1 MPSQQSRLL
10 KALDLLTAPR
20 LPEVESL
27 GAVRRNHI
35 ESVRSVFDN
44 KNVVAV
50 GISEKSVADKPS
62 GELSVCFYVEKKL
75 PLSKVSGADVVPQ
88 AISLPGDASVFT
100 DVKEIGKL
108 RPEVNQKRSPIQA
121 GFSVAHIKIAA
132 GTVGAIVKRGGRLH
146 ILSNSHVLALGG
158 KAKLGDKIVYPGPA
172 DGGAL
177 PADLVASLAFVHPFD
192 TSGAFVNRVD
202 AALAEITA
210 ARLSDI
216 NLAIAKAVKPLGT
229 VLPKRDMKVVK
240 VGRTTGQTTGKV
252 IDVNFRFV
260 LTYPGVGKVAYI
272 DQVLCS
278 RYTDGGDSGSI
289 VVDSGS
295 GKIVGLHFAGA
306 NGGSVFNPIRPV
318 MAALKFQFA

>member
-10 KALDLLTAPR
+10 RALDLLTAARVPQI
-20 LPEVESL
+20 ESL

-50 GISEKSVADKPS
+50 GISEKSVAGKPS

-75 PLSKVSGADVVPQ
+75 PLSRVSGADVVPQ
-88 AISLPGDASVFT
+88 AISLPGDTSVFT
-100 DVKEIGKL
+100 DVKEMGTF
-108 RPEVNQKRSPIQA
+108 RPEVNQKRSPIQS
-121 GFSVAHIKIAA
+121 GFSVAHIKITA

-172 DGGAL
+172 DGGAP

-202 AALAEITA
+202 AALAEIAA
-210 ARLSDI
+210 ARLPDVS
-216 NLAIAKAVKPLGT
+216 LAIAKAVKPLGT
-229 VLPKRDMKVVK
+229 VLPRRDMKVVK

-318 MAALKFQFA
+318 MAALKFRFA

>member
-10 KALDLLTAPR
+10 RALDLLTAPR
-20 LPEVESL
+20 LSQIESL

-35 ESVRSVFDN
+35 ESVRGVFDS

-50 GISEKSVADKPS
+50 GISEKSVANKPS

-108 RPEVNQKRSPIQA
+108 HPEVMQKRSPIQS
-121 GFSVAHIKIAA
+121 GFSVAHVKATA
-132 GTVGAIVKRGGRLH
+132 GTVGAIVKRAGKLY
-146 ILSNSHVLALGG
+146 ILSNSHVLAFSG

-192 TSGAFVNRVD
+192 ISGSFVNRVD

-210 ARLSDI
+210 ARLLDI
-216 NLAIAKAVKPLGT
+216 DLAIAKAVKPLGT

-260 LTYPGVGKVAYI
+260 LPYAGVGAVAYI

-295 GKIVGLHFAGA
+295 GNIVGLHFAGA
-306 NGGSVFNPIRPV
+306 NGGSVFSPIRPV
-318 MAALKFQFA
+318 MAALKFRFA